1 MDYATYDAEEQRLVE
16 AVMAKEIPE
25 ERLPIEVER
34 LRSLVPTV
42 EPAADRERA
51 ERSLSSL
58 EHVLNY
64 KVPPMSDE
72 MAAALQVQSRGLG
85 STGTP
90 AERIELLQAAIAEIG
105 RIAKTVAGVEATRIR
120 RRRPSI
126 QGDLGRHDPV
136 PPAGRHRAAAG
147 HVRSCLPAA

>member
-1 MDYATYDAEEQRLVE
+1 MDYAAYDAEEQRLVE
-16 AVMAKEIPE
+16 AMMAKELPE

-58 EHVLNY
+58 EYVLNY

-72 MAAALQVQSRGLG
+72 MAAALKVQSRGLG

-105 RIAKTVAGVEATRIR
+105 RIARTAAGVEATRIR
-120 RRRPSI
+120 QLGEPLAMDIEGIRFNNP
-126 QGDLGRHDPV
+126 DLRDAP
-136 PPAGRHRAAAG
+136 G
-147 HVRSCLPAA
+147 HAE

>member
-1 MDYATYDAEEQRLVE
+1 
-16 AVMAKEIPE
+16 MAKEIPE

-58 EHVLNY
+58 EYVLNY

-120 RRRPSI
+120 RLGEPLAMDIEGIRFNNP
-126 QGDLGRHDPV
+126 DLRDAPGN
-136 PPAGRHRAAAG
+136 AE
-147 HVRSCLPAA
+147 